1 MDMKIIH
8 YICIVRLRDMI
19 ELLDCYEA
27 RTQRGDI
34 WVVYK
39 NGYPVGR
46 MIAESEERAIKLW
59 KREEA
64 RKSRIS
70 NLIADH
76 ISMENA
82 MFGK

>member
-1 MDMKIIH
+1 MKIIH

-27 RTQRGDI
+27 QMVRGDI
-34 WVVYK
+34 WVVFK
-39 NGYPVGR
+39 NGYPVGQ

-59 KREEA
+59 RRENA
-64 RKSRIS
+64 RKKRIS